1 MQREGIFVK
10 VTLLIEIYAVKNFI
24 ERNKSEMKILLL
36 LVFISLPLK
45 AQTTGI
51 RTYCN
56 PMDINYQYNF
66 EQKDLGISYRSGAD
80 PVIVNHNGEYYLF
93 VTISGGWW
101 HSKDLLH
108 WNYIKPDK
116 WPVEDMCAP
125 AALSYNDT
133 LLLFQSTFA
142 QRPIYFMTDPTS
154 GHLDYL
160 NLPLPLL
167 PDSIG
172 GPWDPCIFYD
182 EEFNKW
188 YMYWGSSNFYPIF
201 GDELDKSNGLIYKN
215 AAKEL
220 IFLHPELNG
229 WERFGYDHRDTIKP
243 FIEGAWM
250 TKFNKKYY
258 LMYGAPGT
266 EYNVYANG
274 VYVSE
279 QPLGP
284 FEYAPNNPVS
294 YKPGGFVTGAGHGNT
309 FQDIFGNW
317 WNTGTP
323 WIAVNWNFERRI
335 AMFPGGFDNDG
346 LMFSDTR
353 FGDFPHYIPDKKWN
367 TTKELFTDWMLLS
380 YKKKVLSSSTLENY
394 SANNLTDEN
403 PRTFWVAEK
412 NNSDQWLVLDLGKI
426 CTVNALQINYTDF
439 QNNIYKSDS
448 TVYTQFK
455 IYSSVDNDKWEL
467 ITDLINERHDRPNAY
482 IEFPLPVSARFI
494 KYEHVYVAS
503 KNLAISDIRIFGN
516 DNGTFPDTPEHFSVK
531 RDSDR
536 RNVFIKWDPVTDA
549 VGYNILWG
557 IKPEK
562 LYETYQVFADRP
574 TEIELRALTVDQE
587 YYFAIEAFDES
598 GVSELSEVKFCE

>member
-1 MQREGIFVK
+1 
-10 VTLLIEIYAVKNFI
+10 
-24 ERNKSEMKILLL
+24 MKIFLLL
-36 LVFISLPLK
+36 AFICLPLK

-51 RTYCN
+51 KTYCN

-66 EQKDLGISYRSGAD
+66 EQKELGISYRSGAD
-80 PVIVNHNGEYYLF
+80 PVIVNHNDEYYLF

-125 AALSYNDT
+125 AAISYNDT

-142 QRPIYFMTDPTS
+142 RRPIYFMTDPTS
-154 GHLDYL
+154 GHLGYL
-160 NLPLPLL
+160 NHSLPLL

-182 EEFNKW
+182 KEINKW
-188 YMYWGSSNFYPIF
+188 YMYWGSSNLYPIF
-201 GDELDKSNGLIYKN
+201 GDELDKNNGLFYKN
-215 AAKEL
+215 KVKEL
-220 IFLHPELNG
+220 IYLHPELYG
-229 WERFGYDHRDTIKP
+229 WERFGFDHRDTIKP

-274 VYVSE
+274 VYVGE

-309 FQDIFGNW
+309 FQDNFGNW

-335 AMFPGGFDNDG
+335 AMFPSGFDEDG

-353 FGDFPHYIPDKKWN
+353 FGDFPHFIPDKKWN
-367 TTKELFTDWMLLS
+367 SASELFIGWMLLS
-380 YKKKVLSSSTLENY
+380 YKKKVLSASAFENY
-394 SANNLTDEN
+394 SADYLTDEN

-426 CTVNALQINYTDF
+426 CTVNALQINFTDF

-455 IYSSVDNDKWEL
+455 IYSSSDNENWEL
-467 ITDLINERHDRPNAY
+467 ITDLTKERYDRPNAY
-482 IEFPLPVSARFI
+482 IEFQLPVSARYI

-516 DNGTFPDTPEHFSVK
+516 DNGTLPNTPDNFSVH
-531 RDSDR
+531 RDGDR
-536 RNVFIKWDPVTDA
+536 RNVFIEWESVPDA

-557 IKPEK
+557 IKPDK
-562 LYETYQVFADRP
+562 LYETYQVFADRQA
-574 TEIELRALTVDQE
+574 ELELRALTVDQE

-598 GVSELSEVKFCE
+598 GVSKPSGVKYCK

>member
-1 MQREGIFVK
+1 
-10 VTLLIEIYAVKNFI
+10 
-24 ERNKSEMKILLL
+24 MKILLL
-36 LVFISLPLK
+36 LAFICLPLSG
-45 AQTTGI
+45 QTTGI
-51 RTYCN
+51 KTYCN

-66 EQKDLGISYRSGAD
+66 EQTDLGISYRSGAD

-125 AALSYNDT
+125 AALSFNDT
-133 LLLFQSTFA
+133 LILFQSTFA
-142 QRPIYFMTDPTS
+142 QRPIYFMTDPAS

-160 NLPLPLL
+160 NLQLPLL

-182 EEFNKW
+182 KDISKW
-188 YMYWGSSNFYPIF
+188 YMYWGSSNVYPIF
-201 GDELDKSNGLIYKN
+201 GDELDKNNGLIYKG

-220 IFLHPELNG
+220 IYLNPEIHG
-229 WERFGYDHRDTIKP
+229 WERFGFNHRDTIKP

-250 TKFNKKYY
+250 TKYNKKYY

-274 VYVSE
+274 VYVGE

-309 FQDIFGNW
+309 FQDNFGNW

-335 AMFPGGFDNDG
+335 AMFPGGFDEDG

-353 FGDFPHYIPDKKWN
+353 FGDFPHFIPDKKWN
-367 TTKELFTDWMLLS
+367 NTKELFTGWMLLS
-380 YKKKVLSSSTLENY
+380 YKKKVFSSSTFENY
-394 SANNLTDEN
+394 SADNLTDEN

-412 NNSDQWLVLDLGKI
+412 NNSDQWLVLDLGSI
-426 CTVNALQINYTDF
+426 YTVNALQINYTDF

-455 IYSSVDNDKWEL
+455 VYESSDNKNWEL
-467 ITDLINERHDRPNAY
+467 ITDLTNEKHDRPNAY
-482 IEFPLPVSARFI
+482 IEFQSPVSTRFI

-503 KNLAISDIRIFGN
+503 KNLAISDIRIFGSA
-516 DNGTFPDTPEHFSVK
+516 NGTSPNPPDNFSVQ

-536 RNVFIKWDPVTDA
+536 RNAFIKWDSVPGA

-557 IKPEK
+557 IKPDK
-562 LYETYQVFADRP
+562 LYETYQVFADQP
-574 TEIELRALTVDQE
+574 TELELRALTTTQE
-587 YYFAIEAFDES
+587 YYFAIEAFNES
-598 GVSELSEVKFCE
+598 GVSAPTGVKYCK

>member
-1 MQREGIFVK
+1 
-10 VTLLIEIYAVKNFI
+10 
-24 ERNKSEMKILLL
+24 MKIILL

-108 WNYIKPDK
+108 WNYVKPDK

-160 NLPLPLL
+160 NPPLPLL

-182 EEFNKW
+182 KEINKW
-188 YMYWGSSNFYPIF
+188 YMYWGSSNIYPIF
-201 GDELDKSNGLIYKN
+201 GDELDKNNGLVYKN

-220 IFLHPELNG
+220 IYLHPELNG

-243 FIEGAWM
+243 FVEGAWM

-309 FQDIFGNW
+309 FQDNYGNW

-323 WIAVNWNFERRI
+323 WVAVNWNFERRI
-335 AMFPGGFDNDG
+335 AMFPEGFDNDG

-353 FGDFPHYIPDKKWN
+353 FGDFPHFIPDKKWN
-367 TTKELFTDWMLLS
+367 TSNELFTGWMLLS
-380 YKKKVLSSSTLENY
+380 YKKNVLSASTFENY
-394 SANNLTDEN
+394 STDNLTDEN

-412 NNSDQWLVLDLGKI
+412 NNSNQWLVLDLGKI

-455 IYSSVDNDKWEL
+455 IYSSSDNVNWKL
-467 ITDLINERHDRPNAY
+467 ITDLTNERHDRPNAY
-482 IEFPLPVSARFI
+482 IEFPLPVSARYI
-494 KYEHVYVAS
+494 KYEHVYAAS
-503 KNLAISDIRIFGN
+503 KSLAISDMRIFGN
-516 DNGTFPDTPEHFSVK
+516 DNGALPNTPDKFTIQ
-531 RDSDR
+531 RDGDR
-536 RNVFIKWDPVTDA
+536 RNVFIKWDSVPDA

-557 IKPEK
+557 IKPDK
-562 LYETYQVFADRP
+562 LYETYQVFADRQ
-574 TEIELRALTVDQE
+574 TELELRALTIDLE
-587 YYFAIEAFDES
+587 YYFAIESFNES